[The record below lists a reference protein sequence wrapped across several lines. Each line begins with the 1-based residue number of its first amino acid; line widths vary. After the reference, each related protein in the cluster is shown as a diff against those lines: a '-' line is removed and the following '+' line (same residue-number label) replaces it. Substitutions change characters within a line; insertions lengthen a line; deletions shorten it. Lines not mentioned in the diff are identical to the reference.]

1 MGWSNLSASRC
12 GAIAPRR
19 KCVTAVVGEIQVRSY
34 GVMRAYFDDPAATA
48 AALDGDGWLRTG
60 DLGSMAVRPL
70 RHNLM
75 FNKDELKGGLR

>member
-1 MGWSNLSASRC
+1 MRYSRSH
-12 GAIAPRR
+12 IAGKVHFP
-19 KCVTAVVGEIQVRSY
+19 CLPLCEVGEIQVRSY
-34 GVMRAYFDDPAATA
+34 GVMRSYFDDPAATA